1 MWTAEPTMG
10 RLAAL
15 AAETTGQRHVLGRDG
30 HTLAVDGAQVGVLEE
45 ADKVRLAG
53 LLESTDRRRLE
64 TKIGLEVL
72 RNLTH
77 KTLEGKLADEQ
88 LRRLLV
94 ATDLTQ
100 SDRTRLVTVGL
111 LH

>member
-15 AAETTGQRHVLGRDG
+15 AAETTGQRHVLGLDG
-30 HTLAVDGAQVGVLEE
+30 HTLAVDGAQVGVLKETH
-45 ADKVRLAG
+45 KVG
-53 LLESTDRRRLE
+53 LSSLLKGKDGRRLE
-64 TKIGLEVL
+64 AQVGLEVL
-72 RNLTH
+72 SNLTDE
-77 KTLEGKLADEQ
+77 TLEGQLADEQ

>member
-15 AAETTGQRHVLGRDG
+15 AAETTGQRHVLGLDG
-30 HTLAVDGAQVGVLEE
+30 HTLAVDGTQVGVLEE
-45 ADKVRLAG
+45 ADEVRLAG
-53 LLESTDRRRLE
+53 LLESTDGRRLE

-72 RNLTH
+72 RDLTH

-94 ATDLTQ
+94 ATNLTQ
-100 SDRTRLVTVGL
+100 SDRTRLVAVGL